1 MRSMELLGYAA
12 LALIAATIGALGGLG
27 GAVLLVPA
35 LVLTGMPAS
44 EAAPLGLLTV
54 AAGSIAAGPRQ
65 LGERTVNHR
74 LGVVTELA
82 ASTGAVGGALVSGFV
97 SDDVL
102 TYLLAAVAFAAALAG
117 GVRKGLRNPPDPDCD
132 RRDVGERVGALAGA
146 YPLGDEVVPYRAD
159 RLSSGLG
166 FMGLAG
172 FIAGTAGASGG
183 FIKTPATS
191 ELMHV
196 PMKVATATT
205 TFTVGITSSAA
216 LLVFAL
222 QGRID
227 VETSALV
234 IVGSLIGG
242 QLGARLQSTM
252 SPPLVRRALSVV
264 LVAVAV
270 VLVVR
275 A

>member
-1 MRSMELLGYAA
+1 VELVGYAA
-12 LALIAATIGALGGLG
+12 LALVTAGIGALGGLG
-27 GAVLLVPA
+27 GAVLLVPL

-44 EAAPLGLLTV
+44 QAAPLGLLTV

-74 LGVVTELA
+74 LGVVTELS
-82 ASTGAVGGALVSGFV
+82 ASTGAVGGALVSGLV

-102 TYLLAAVAFAAALAG
+102 IHLLAVVAFAAAIAG
-117 GVRKGLRNPPDPDCD
+117 GRRAGLRNPPDPECESS
-132 RRDVGERVGALAGA
+132 DVGERVGALTGA
-146 YPLGDEVVPYRAD
+146 YPLGAEVVPYRAD

-172 FIAGTAGASGG
+172 FVAGTAGASGG

-196 PMKVATATT
+196 PVKVAAATT

-216 LLVFAL
+216 LLVFAI

-234 IVGSLIGG
+234 VVGSLIGG
-242 QLGARLQSTM
+242 QVGARLQS
-252 SPPLVRRALSVV
+252 ALSPTVIRRTLSV
-264 LVAVAV
+264 LLVAIAV
-270 VLVVR
+270 LLVVQ

>member
-1 MRSMELLGYAA
+1 MELLGYAVAA
-12 LALIAATIGALGGLG
+12 LCTAAIGALGGLG
-27 GAVLLVPA
+27 GAVLLVPI
-35 LVLTGMPAS
+35 LVVAGVPAS

-74 LGVVTELA
+74 LGIATELS
-82 ASTGAVGGALVSGFV
+82 ASTGAVGGALLSGSV
-97 SDDVL
+97 SDEVL
-102 TYLLAAVAFAAALAG
+102 TYLLAAVALGAALAG
-117 GVRKGLRNPPDPDCD
+117 GARKGVRNPPDPACEVS
-132 RRDVGERVGALAGA
+132 DVGERVGALAGA
-146 YPLGDEVVPYRAD
+146 YPLGDAVVPYRVT

-166 FMGLAG
+166 FMSLAG

-196 PMKVATATT
+196 PMKVAAATT

-227 VETSALV
+227 VEASALV
-234 IVGSLIGG
+234 VVGSLVGG
-242 QLGARLQSTM
+242 QLGAGLQSSM
-252 SPPLVRRALSVV
+252 SPTRIRRLLSAV
-264 LVAVAV
+264 LVGVAV